1 MRIVYVIES
10 ISAMGGLERIL
21 VDKMNALSDDSEM
34 EIVLLT
40 VWHDEDGTAY
50 PLGEKVGRNCLEVTR
65 PSSPWRMAAV
75 MPRIV
80 KRFNEEVRR
89 LRPDIVMYFR
99 AIGAMLASFS
109 SWRGPSVFESHGA
122 RNYNNHTWLYPLM
135 ERRISAVICLTKED
149 ARSYYRARHVEVIP
163 NFSCIRSQMPPE
175 EREEHRRCVFI
186 GRLCPQK
193 DPLRLIALWCEIEKN
208 NPGWT
213 LDIYGEGELKQE
225 VHKEVARLNRRSNS
239 VSLHDFTDNVAQVYA
254 ESDILLLTSRF
265 EGLPMVLIEAMRC
278 GLPVVSTDCPHG
290 PAEIINNGANG
301 FLIPQDDDVAYV
313 QAVSTLIRDA
323 SLRQRMGRCAM
334 ESSKR
339 YSMPEIISRW
349 KDFFR
354 RLIKNTSQQT
364 KI

>member
-21 VDKMNALSDDSEM
+21 VDKMNALSEDSEM

-50 PLGEKVGRNCLEVTR
+50 PLSEKVGRNCLEVTR
-65 PSSPWRMAAV
+65 PPSHWKMATV

-80 KRFNEEVRR
+80 RRFNKEVRR
-89 LRPDIVMYFR
+89 LHPDIVVYFR

-109 SWRGPSVFESHGA
+109 SWRGPSVFEAHGA

-135 ERRISAVICLTKED
+135 EHRVSAVVCLTKED
-149 ARSYYRARHVEVIP
+149 AQSYYRAPHVEVIP
-163 NFSCIRSQMPPE
+163 NFTSIRDLMCPE
-175 EREEHRRCVFI
+175 ERKEQKRCVFV
-186 GRLCPQK
+186 GRLCPEK
-193 DPLRLIALWCEIEKN
+193 APLRLLALWREIEKG

-213 LDIYGEGELKQE
+213 LDIYGEGELEQE
-225 VHKEVARLNRRSNS
+225 VRKNIATLEQQSNS
-239 VSLHDFTDNVAQVYA
+239 IRLHGFTDNVAKIYA
-254 ESDILLLTSRF
+254 ESDILLLTSYT

-290 PAEIINNGANG
+290 PAEIINNGENG

-323 SLRQRMGRCAM
+323 DLRQRMGRCAM

-339 YSMPEIISRW
+339 YSMPEIINRW
-349 KDFFR
+349 KEFFR
-354 RLIKNTSQQT
+354 SLI
-364 KI
+364 